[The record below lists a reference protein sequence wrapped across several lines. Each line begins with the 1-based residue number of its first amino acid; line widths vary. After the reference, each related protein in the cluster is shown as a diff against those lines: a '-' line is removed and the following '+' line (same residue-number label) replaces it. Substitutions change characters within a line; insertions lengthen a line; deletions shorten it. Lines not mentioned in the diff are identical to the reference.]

1 MIVGAVSLIS
11 SVAVMILFVA
21 RRGDGVHMAYA
32 HMGIAAI
39 VAIGFAATF
48 FRSNTALRETG
59 ARPSAVA
66 AMTSRYVSYVWTWA
80 ALCLLTTYA
89 FGIAVWREWVL
100 FTVACSIVAGLS
112 MVFASILQ
120 RDADEGREDPT
131 LLKLANVM
139 AIVLLVGMVA
149 TIIGLLVDGKMVRM
163 FTPRFGDWP
172 ANNVFFFGAIAMA
185 AITGFAL
192 KFKNR

>member
-1 MIVGAVSLIS
+1 MLGGAISLIG
-11 SVAVMILFVA
+11 SVAVMILLVA

-39 VAIGFAATF
+39 VATGFAVTF
-48 FRSNTALRETG
+48 MRSNTALRETG

-66 AMTSRYVSYVWTWA
+66 AMTSRYVCYVWTWA

-89 FGIAVWREWVL
+89 FGIAVWREWLL
-100 FTVACSIVAGLS
+100 FSVACLIVAGLA

-120 RDADEGREDPT
+120 RDADEGRDDPT
-131 LLKLANVM
+131 LLKLAHVM
-139 AIVLLVGMVA
+139 AIVLLAGMVA
-149 TIIGLLVDGKMVRM
+149 TIIGLLVDGKMMRM

-172 ANNVFFFGAIAMA
+172 ANNVFFFGALSVA

-192 KFKNR
+192 KFKNG

>member
-1 MIVGAVSLIS
+1 MFVGAVSLIS
-11 SVAVMILFVA
+11 SVAVMIVFVA
-21 RRGDGVHMAYA
+21 RRGDGIHMAYA
-32 HMGIAAI
+32 HMGVAAI

-48 FRSNTALRETG
+48 MRSNAALRQSG
-59 ARPSAVA
+59 ARQSAVA
-66 AMTSRYVSYVWTWA
+66 AMTARYVSYVWTWA

-89 FGIAVWREWVL
+89 TGVAVWREWLV
-100 FTVACSIVAGLS
+100 FTIAAMVIAGLA

-120 RDADEGREDPT
+120 RDADKGRDDAT
-131 LLKLANVM
+131 LLKLAHIM
-139 AIVLLVGMVA
+139 AVVLLAGMIAAV
-149 TIIGLLVDGKMVRM
+149 IGMLVDGKMVRM

-192 KFKNR
+192 KFKNS